1 MEKTSEI
8 RQYASRGR
16 VKVSCIF
23 LLAFMLSCEYYY
35 MKNEAVEIE
44 KSKSL
49 RYFSEVKIQLT
60 EHVPNQKCKRNKM
73 LDIVDCSV
81 LNSHNS

>member
-1 MEKTSEI
+1 
-8 RQYASRGR
+8 
-16 VKVSCIF
+16 
-23 LLAFMLSCEYYY
+23 

-81 LNSHNS
+81 LNSHNL